1 MKSVDTCKEVLPC
14 SIKPI
19 NVIYNQVILLIDENA
34 SMWHDSSDF
43 SLAQSLELNVMES
56 ITKYALSKGQDY
68 DIGRFKLSFI
78 LNANQQVDDEVLEG
92 CRHQL
97 LEVFIEMLAA
107 PNGVINDYPI
117 KNTYVP
123 LKFPDLE
130 LVTLSKY
137 FYAKFWNDERAK

>member
-1 MKSVDTCKEVLPC
+1 VT
-14 SIKPI
+14 
-19 NVIYNQVILLIDENA
+19 YTQVIQRIDENA
-34 SMWHDSSDF
+34 AKWHASSDF
-43 SLAQSLELNVMES
+43 NIAQILELEVMEF
-56 ITKYALSKGQDY
+56 IAMYALSKALDY
-68 DIGRFKLSFI
+68 DIGRFKLSYI
-78 LNANQQVDDEVLEG
+78 LHSTHEVQDNELEG
-92 CRHQL
+92 CRQQM

-117 KNTYVP
+117 KNTYIP

>member
-1 MKSVDTCKEVLPC
+1 MRHKTKNT
-14 SIKPI
+14 
-19 NVIYNQVILLIDENA
+19 NVTYTKVIQRIDENA
-34 SMWHDSSDF
+34 TKWHDSADVLF
-43 SLAQSLELNVMES
+43 AQLLELEIMEY
-56 ITKYALSKGQDY
+56 IALYALSKELDY

-78 LNANQQVDDEVLEG
+78 LLANQKVDDEVLEG

-123 LKFPDLE
+123 ITFPDLE
-130 LVTLSKY
+130 LVALSKY
-137 FYAKFWNDERAK
+137 FYAMFWNDERAK

>member
-1 MKSVDTCKEVLPC
+1 MQHHTKNTKVTYTR
-14 SIKPI
+14 
-19 NVIYNQVILLIDENA
+19 VIQRIDENA
-34 SMWHDSSDF
+34 IKWHDSCD
-43 SLAQSLELNVMES
+43 SLMAQFLEMEVMED
-56 ITKYALSKGQDY
+56 IALYALSKELDY

-78 LNANQQVDDEVLEG
+78 LLANQKVDDDVLEG

-130 LVTLSKY
+130 LVALSKY

>member
-1 MKSVDTCKEVLPC
+1 MT
-14 SIKPI
+14 
-19 NVIYNQVILLIDENA
+19 YNQVILYIDENA
-34 SMWHDSSDF
+34 SQWHDSSDF

-56 ITKYALSKGQDY
+56 ISKFALTKGLDY

-78 LNANQQVDDEVLEG
+78 LNANQKVDDEMLEG

-130 LVTLSKY
+130 LVALSKY